1 MADSIKDPDLYEK
14 LREEGN
20 SKSKAAAIANA
31 AAASSREK
39 IGSKGGKSGSYDDWT
54 VAELRKRATE
64 LNIRGRSTMNKNDLI
79 NALRNH

>member
-64 LNIRGRSTMNKNDLI
+64 LNIRGRSTMNKNELI